1 MDIIS
6 LNDFNDKRQ
15 NSILMIFFLVSF
27 VVGLSFT
34 VFNTFIPSV
43 FNLDFGSNSNSI
55 VSAIMLTGF
64 IGQILSGYFGDKF
77 ERIKLLSTVF
87 NFLLPLFIS
96 IIFVGKKLIIF
107 ISIFLAILMYSI
119 QPLINSIIKDIT
131 TLKIRSVVFGLNF
144 FLMFGLSGLAAYMG
158 GLIADNYSF
167 KLIFPIFS
175 LLFPIGILLL
185 YLLQMKKKVKV

>member
-1 MDIIS
+1 MEIIS
-6 LNDFNDKRQ
+6 LKDFSDSGQ
-15 NSILMIFFLVSF
+15 NSILSIFFLISF

-55 VSAIMLTGF
+55 VSGIMLTGF
-64 IGQILSGYFGDKF
+64 IGQILSGYLGDKF
-77 ERIKLLSTVF
+77 DRIKLLSAVF
-87 NFLLPLFIS
+87 ILLIPLFIS
-96 IIFVGKKLIIF
+96 IIFVGKTLIIF
-107 ISIFLAILMYSI
+107 VSVFLAIIMYSI

-131 TLKIRSVVFGLNF
+131 SLKIRSVVFGLNF
-144 FLMFGLSGLAAYMG
+144 FLMFGLSGLAAYLG

-175 LLFPIGILLL
+175 LLFPIGIFLL
-185 YLLQMKKKVKV
+185 YLLDMKKRVKA

>member
-1 MDIIS
+1 MCIRD
-6 LNDFNDKRQ
+6 R
-15 NSILMIFFLVSF
+15 
-27 VVGLSFT
+27 
-34 VFNTFIPSV
+34 
-43 FNLDFGSNSNSI
+43 
-55 VSAIMLTGF
+55 
-64 IGQILSGYFGDKF
+64 
-77 ERIKLLSTVF
+77 
-87 NFLLPLFIS
+87 FIS

-131 TLKIRSVVFGLNF
+131 TLRIRSVVFGLNF